1 MGNIW
6 KTGILMAVLMV
17 FMVLIG
23 KLIGG
28 NQGAIFAFGIMFV
41 INFVSYWFS
50 DKIVLAMY
58 GGKEVTEREA
68 SELYNIVRGLSQRMA
83 LPMPKVYI
91 IPTPSANAF
100 ATGRD
105 YKHSAV
111 AVTQGNLDIL
121 NRDELEAV
129 MAHEMTH
136 IKNRDTL
143 ISTIVAAMAGAITLL
158 ARIAGFSAM
167 FGGSRD
173 DNRGG
178 GGLAILIYIF
188 APLAA
193 LFIQLAISRS
203 REFSADEGG
212 ARVTGH
218 PMSLASA
225 LNKLVAASKQTP
237 LQAEPA
243 TAHMF
248 VVSPLSGGGF
258 FEMFSTHPPI
268 KKRIMELEKLEKK
281 IRTGK

>member
-1 MGNIW
+1 MNNIW
-6 KTGILMAVLMV
+6 KTGVLMV
-17 FMVLIG
+17 VLTVVLVLIG

-28 NQGAIFAFGIMFV
+28 TQGAIFAFIIMLA
-41 INFVSYWFS
+41 INLVSFWFS
-50 DKIVLAMY
+50 DKIVLSIY
-58 GGKEVTEREA
+58 KGKEVGEREA
-68 SELYNIVRGLSQRMA
+68 PELYRIVRSLAQRMS

-111 AVTQGNLDIL
+111 AVTQGNLDLL

-136 IKNRDTL
+136 IKSRDTL
-143 ISTIVAAMAGAITLL
+143 IATIVAAMAGAITVLS
-158 ARIAGFSAM
+158 RFAGFSAM
-167 FGGSRD
+167 YGGSRD
-173 DNRGG
+173 DDRSSGAI
-178 GGLAILIYIF
+178 GLLLMIF

-193 LFIQLAISRS
+193 MVIQLAISRS
-203 REFSADEGG
+203 REYIADEGG

-225 LNKLVAASKQTP
+225 LNKLVASSKQTP
-237 LQAEPA
+237 LAAEPA

-248 VVSPLSGGGF
+248 VVSPLHGGGIM
-258 FEMFSTHPPI
+258 EMFSTHPPVR
-268 KKRIMELEKLEKK
+268 KRIMELEKLEQK
-281 IRTGK
+281 IRSGK